1 MADEDADKSQA
12 DDKAKSQVDEK
23 TDDKTSEKSQAG
35 GDKSQA
41 GESIS
46 LEEAKKLRKEAQQLR
61 RERDDAQKKL
71 KEADDAKLSETER
84 LQKQVK
90 DLETE
95 KTRWDT
101 ERRERD
107 AREEVLSVLT
117 DEKQDNKYR
126 AKNARAVYKLIK
138 DDIEFSDKGEIAN
151 LSDLLKKAKA
161 DYPELFGVKTASS
174 VNGGDG
180 SQGQPATTD
189 MNTIIRQQAGR
200 A

>member
-1 MADEDADKSQA
+1 MAEENADKSQVDDKAKSQA
-12 DDKAKSQVDEK
+12 DDKVDEK
-23 TDDKTSEKSQAG
+23 ASEKSLAD

-61 RERDDAQKKL
+61 RERDDAQKQL
-71 KEADDAKLSETER
+71 KAADDAKLSETER

-90 DLETE
+90 DYEDRE
-95 KTRWDT
+95 ARWNA

-107 AREEVLSVLT
+107 ARDEVLSVLT
-117 DEKQDNKYR
+117 DEKAENKYR
-126 AKNARAVYKLIK
+126 AKNSRAVYKLIK
-138 DDIEFSDKGEIAN
+138 DELEFSDKGEITN
-151 LSDLLKKAKA
+151 LTTLLKQAKS
-161 DYPELFGVKTASS
+161 DYPELFGIKAAGS

-180 SQGQPATTD
+180 GQGQPGTTD
-189 MNTIIRQQAGR
+189 MNTIIRQHAGR